1 MLKLYR
7 FDPSWSTW
15 RWFNISGP
23 CFIVRL
29 PHARVTFIHVWT
41 LFNRHTADG
50 EHWWGVGV
58 LQVGKRHLFYIGHS
72 GVSAL
77 FFGAPS

>member
-1 MLKLYR
+1 MISFYR

-23 CFIVRL
+23 CFKIAYRR
-29 PHARVTFIHVWT
+29 RVNFIHLWT

-50 EHWWGVGV
+50 DHWWGVGV
-58 LQVGKRHLFYIGHS
+58 LQIGNYHLFYIGHGGIS
-72 GVSAL
+72 VAFIGRTD
-77 FFGAPS
+77 